1 MALHDGAVGVVEHCR
16 SRGVDQNLAEFRY
29 TRRKAM
35 GDMGKPSTQ
44 ALRWRSRRSSSV
56 MRSMSF
62 SANSTRLQSGFMILE
77 AFEGIPSQLLADN
90 PFLPMS
96 ISLPLSLLF

>member
-62 SANSTRLQSGFMILE
+62 SANSTSFMILE